1 MLILQSIP
9 MAIVIALAISAAM
22 IATSVFIVFYHN
34 TKHEELESWVEFSFS
49 GDGLRQ
55 VFGYYRFMAVSMLIF
70 YVLFTCS
77 CLFLQASG
85 YIIFSDG
92 KQPVVGGPIATAL
105 FGLDLV
111 LRGGFFDVMEHFD
124 LRISPLYINKGSYFF
139 WFYSFIFRMFYGVT
153 LIKIIISFAWIYGKI
168 RIAHQ
173 NARRSSVQL
182 RLFD

>member
-1 MLILQSIP
+1 MLALQDMPI
-9 MAIVIALAISAAM
+9 AVIIALAISVAM
-22 IATSVFIVFYHN
+22 IATSIFIVFYHN
-34 TKHEELESWVEFSFS
+34 TMHEELESWVEFSFS
-49 GDGLRQ
+49 GHGLRQ

-77 CLFLQASG
+77 CLLLQASG
-85 YIIFSDG
+85 YVIFSDG
-92 KQPVVGGPIATAL
+92 KLPVVGGPIATAL
-105 FGLDLV
+105 FALDLV
-111 LRGGFFDVMEHFD
+111 LRGGLFDVMEHFE
-124 LRISPLYINKGSYFF
+124 LRITSLYINKGSYGF

-182 RLFD
+182 RLFE